1 MRSKEV
7 SRKFGEKIMLVTSAV
22 NGCVYC
28 EWFHAKLAVDSGV
41 SKGEIKQILDLQFQ
55 TDASE
60 FELPALLYAQHYA
73 ETDKSPD
80 TKMERQLVDFYG
92 EENAAHIKTYI
103 EMIFF
108 GNLLGNTFDAFL
120 SRLKGK
126 PAQNSN
132 VFFEM
137 VFFICWA
144 PFLAPMMPF
153 IHKKES

>member
-1 MRSKEV
+1 MKTHNSFNRKIFTCRSYFASLYFLISRFKEIRKAMRSKEV

-41 SKGEIKQILDLQFQ
+41 SKGEMKQILDLQFQ

-103 EMIFF
+103 EMIF
-108 GNLLGNTFDAFL
+108 LAICLEI
-120 SRLKGK
+120 RLML
-126 PAQNSN
+126 
-132 VFFEM
+132 F
-137 VFFICWA
+137 
-144 PFLAPMMPF
+144 
-153 IHKKES
+153 